1 MTGGRPVNVL
11 MDVDTGVDDAM
22 ALAMAV
28 ESPDIHLVGVTT
40 VAGNVDR
47 EQATHN
53 TLRVLDLLGA
63 TEVMVCAGM
72 SRPLAREHFDAAHFH
87 GGDGLGGAPFPAPTR
102 TIRPTSAPEFIVQQ
116 ARAYGGALT
125 LVMVGPLT
133 NLAVALALEPELPR
147 LIDRTM
153 IMGGAFDVPGNA
165 TPYAEFNIGVDPEA
179 ARWVAESGLNATWI
193 GLDVTHSVSLY
204 RDDWERLAGLE
215 CPPAT
220 VVREVC
226 RQSFDGRGLESVHLH
241 DPLTVGSVLKPDLLE
256 TRRSAVSV
264 DTSLRGSAGMTRMM
278 TDSRATW
285 HDIAINV
292 DSESFRELFGTVLG
306 LERLTGT

>member
-1 MTGGRPVNVL
+1 MSGAGPVNVL

-28 ESPDIHLVGVTT
+28 ESSDIQLIGVTT

-47 EQATHN
+47 EQATYN
-53 TLRVLDLLGA
+53 TLRVLDLLRA
-63 TEVMVCAGM
+63 SDVPVCAGM

-87 GGDGLGGAPFPAPTR
+87 GGDGLGGAPFPAPSR
-102 TIRPTSAPEFIVQQ
+102 TVQPTSAPEFIVQQ
-116 ARAYGGALT
+116 AREHAGALT

-133 NLAVALALEPELPR
+133 NLAVALSLEPDLPR
-147 LIDRTM
+147 LVDRTV

-165 TPYAEFNIGVDPEA
+165 TPHAEFNIGVDPEA
-179 ARWVAESGLNATWI
+179 ARWVAESELNATWI
-193 GLDVTHSVSLY
+193 GLDVTHAVSLY
-204 RDDWERLAGLE
+204 RADWDRLAGLE
-215 CPPAT
+215 SSPAT

-226 RQSFDGRGLESVHLH
+226 RQSFDQRGLESVHLH
-241 DPLTVGSVLKPDLLE
+241 DPLTVGSVLNPELLE

-264 DTSLRGSAGMTRMM
+264 DTSLRGTAGMTRMM

-292 DSESFRELFGTVLG
+292 DSKSFRELFGAVLG
-306 LERLTGT
+306 LERLSGA